1 MNRLAYIGIFIAAV
15 LIIMAIFAPL
25 IATHN
30 PIDIP
35 RDAVRNAAPSAEHF
49 FGTDGIGR
57 DVFSRIVYGAR
68 ISLQVGIVVVLV
80 SGFIGVIVGSMA
92 GFYGGWVDKIL
103 SGYIFNVFLAF
114 PGLLLAIALAAFVDE
129 AALLGYLESWID
141 YLLQATLLKIPVL
154 DAFAQ
159 RFIDVS
165 LTESVLNF
173 FGRGLFKILL
183 ALCIIGWVGYA
194 RVMRGQV
201 LKVREYDFVQAARAL
216 GASNMRI
223 LFTHILPNAIQ
234 PLIVQAS
241 LGMAGA
247 VLSEASLSFL
257 GVGIPPPAP
266 SWGTMIDEARDLTTL
281 YNAPHALFFPGI
293 AIALTVLA
301 FNFIGDGLR
310 EYLDPKQRK
319 R

>member
-1 MNRLAYIGIFIAAV
+1 MNRLGYIGIFIITIFV
-15 LIIMAIFAPL
+15 LMAIFAPL
-25 IATHN
+25 IVSYDTATT
-30 PIDIP
+30 PDIG
-35 RDAVRNAAPSAEHF
+35 VRLASFSADHWL
-49 FGTDGIGR
+49 GTDALGY
-57 DVFSRIVYGAR
+57 DVFSRLVWGAR
-68 ISLQVGIVVVLV
+68 TSLQVGIIVTVISAFV
-80 SGFIGVIVGSMA
+80 GMIIGAIA
-92 GFYGGWVDKIL
+92 GFYGGLTDKFL
-103 SGYIFNVFLAF
+103 SGYLFNVFLAF
-114 PGLLLAIALAAFVDE
+114 PGLLLAIALVAF
-129 AALLGYLESWID
+129 LG
-141 YLLQATLLKIPVL
+141 AGL
-154 DAFAQ
+154 DKM
-159 RFIDVS
+159 I
-165 LTESVLNF
+165 
-173 FGRGLFKILL
+173 L

-223 LFTHILPNAIQ
+223 LFTHIFPNAIQ

-257 GVGIPPPAP
+257 GLGIPPPAP
-266 SWGTMIDEARDLTTL
+266 SWGTMIEAARTT
-281 YNAPHALFFPGI
+281 YTIAPHTLFVPGI

>member
-1 MNRLAYIGIFIAAV
+1 MNQSMNRLTYIGITIILVIIVMAV
-15 LIIMAIFAPL
+15 FAPI
-25 IATHN
+25 IAPQDVTVQDTAN
-30 PIDIP
+30 
-35 RDAVRNAAPSAEHF
+35 RYAAISGGHW
-49 FGTDGIGR
+49 FGTDDLGR
-57 DVFSRIVYGAR
+57 DVFSRLVYGSR
-68 ISLQVGIVVVLV
+68 VSLIVGITVTGISTV
-80 SGFIGVIVGSMA
+80 IGMIIGAIA

-103 SGYIFNVFLAF
+103 SGYIFNVFMAF
-114 PGLLLAIALAAFVDE
+114 PGLLLAIALVAF
-129 AALLGYLESWID
+129 LG
-141 YLLQATLLKIPVL
+141 A
-154 DAFAQ
+154 
-159 RFIDVS
+159 
-165 LTESVLNF
+165 
-173 FGRGLFKILL
+173 GLGKMIL

-201 LKVREYDFVQAARAL
+201 LKVREYDFVQSARAL
-216 GASNMRI
+216 GASDMRI
-223 LFTHILPNAIQ
+223 LFTHILPNSVQ

-257 GVGIPPPAP
+257 GLGIPPPNP
-266 SWGTMIDEARDLTTL
+266 SWGTMIESARGLDVL
-281 YNAPHALFFPGI
+281 YNSPHVFFFPAI

>member
-1 MNRLAYIGIFIAAV
+1 MPDFTAA
-15 LIIMAIFAPL
+15 
-25 IATHN
+25 
-30 PIDIP
+30 
-35 RDAVRNAAPSAEHF
+35 
-49 FGTDGIGR
+49 
-57 DVFSRIVYGAR
+57 
-68 ISLQVGIVVVLV
+68 
-80 SGFIGVIVGSMA
+80 
-92 GFYGGWVDKIL
+92 WVDKIL

-114 PGLLLAIALAAFVDE
+114 PGLLLAIALVAF
-129 AALLGYLESWID
+129 LGAGLEKVI
-141 YLLQATLLKIPVL
+141 
-154 DAFAQ
+154 
-159 RFIDVS
+159 
-165 LTESVLNF
+165 
-173 FGRGLFKILL
+173 L

-216 GASNMRI
+216 GASECRI
-223 LFTHILPNAIQ
+223 LFTHIFPNAIQ

-257 GVGIPPPAP
+257 GLGIPPPAP
-266 SWGTMIDEARDLTTL
+266 SWGTMIDEARGFDTM
-281 YNAPHALFFPGI
+281 YNAPHVLLFPGI

>member
-1 MNRLAYIGIFIAAV
+1 MNRLTYIGIAIAAV
-15 LIIMAIFAPL
+15 VILVAIFAPFV
-25 IATHN
+25 ATH
-30 PIDIP
+30 DVTAQDLAL
-35 RDAVRNAAPSAEHF
+35 RFQSPSSEHW
-49 FGTDGIGR
+49 FGTDALGR
-57 DVFSRIVYGAR
+57 DVFSRVIYGAR
-68 ISLQVGIVVVLV
+68 ISLEVGITVVVV
-80 SGFIGVIVGSMA
+80 SSIFGTFVGAIA
-92 GFYGGWVDKIL
+92 GFYGGWVDKIM
-103 SGYIFNVFLAF
+103 SGYVFNVFLAF
-114 PGLLLAIALAAFVDE
+114 PGLLLAIALVAF
-129 AALLGYLESWID
+129 LG
-141 YLLQATLLKIPVL
+141 A
-154 DAFAQ
+154 
-159 RFIDVS
+159 
-165 LTESVLNF
+165 
-173 FGRGLFKILL
+173 GLGKLIL

-223 LFTHILPNAIQ
+223 LFTHIMPNAIQ

-257 GVGIPPPAP
+257 GLGIPPPAP
-266 SWGTMIDEARDLTTL
+266 SWGTMIEEARN
-281 YNAPHALFFPGI
+281 YFAIYPHVLFVPGA

-310 EYLDPKQRK
+310 EYLDPKQRT

>member
-1 MNRLAYIGIFIAAV
+1 MNRLSYIGIAIAAV
-15 LIIMAIFAPL
+15 VVVSAIFAQF
-25 IATHN
+25 IATHD
-30 PIDIP
+30 PTAQDLA
-35 RDAVRNAAPSAEHF
+35 RRFLSPSDEHW
-49 FGTDGIGR
+49 FGTDGLGR
-57 DVFSRIVYGAR
+57 DVFSRVVYGTR
-68 ISLQVGIVVVLV
+68 ISLQVGITVVLV
-80 SGFIGVIVGSMA
+80 SGVIGIIIGAIA

-103 SGYIFNVFLAF
+103 SGYLFNVFLAF
-114 PGLLLAIALAAFVDE
+114 PGLLLAIALVAF
-129 AALLGYLESWID
+129 LG
-141 YLLQATLLKIPVL
+141 A
-154 DAFAQ
+154 
-159 RFIDVS
+159 
-165 LTESVLNF
+165 
-173 FGRGLFKILL
+173 GLGKLIL

-201 LKVREYDFVQAARAL
+201 LKVREYDFVVAARAL
-216 GASNMRI
+216 GAGNMRI

-257 GVGIPPPAP
+257 GLGIPPPAP
-266 SWGTMIDEARDLTTL
+266 SWGTMIEEARNYFSTF
-281 YNAPHALFFPGI
+281 PHTLFFPGA

-310 EYLDPKQRK
+310 EYLDPKQRA